1 MTRLK
6 KRRVNMERCDCCERM
21 MDVRSMS
28 SVGDNIYY
36 ACYVCRSKQSEE
48 EIVLIIEEKERVNE

>member
-1 MTRLK
+1 
-6 KRRVNMERCDCCERM
+6 MERCDCCERM

-28 SVGDNIYY
+28 SVGDNVYY

>member
-1 MTRLK
+1 
-6 KRRVNMERCDCCERM
+6 MEKCDCCERM

-28 SVGDNIYY
+28 SVGDNLYY

-48 EIVLIIEEKERVNE
+48 EIVLMIEEKEKVNELYLSLIHI